1 MTAILD
7 ECRNVYNNLEIGP
20 TKYQVSLIYF
30 SDSWEDFN
38 QNKPYLHKAKKTICV
53 FRVNGSCN

>member
-1 MTAILD
+1 M
-7 ECRNVYNNLEIGP
+7 YNNLEIGP